1 MSTKVKTLKKT
12 RDVIHD
18 VFFDAAHHI
27 DDGYWQNFFIDLSK
41 GKQSRKIH
49 IDDKHVSHTGK
60 KKSFNYC
67 YEGKSSEEIAIE
79 LKKLISDTLCIYS
92 DGDMTFEREELDLM
106 ASEFKDA
113 KKKDDWKKVNNKK
126 MKDHLITTFVLAK
139 KNEFEYSWSQT
150 RYLYNTVRNAIHHYS
165 THKSQDITMV
175 DGEIISID
183 DITITKDVI
192 ANERWCLIDANQD
205 TKPSGNKKISLEK
218 EWMRVCNNIS
228 KRSKLLLC
236 LEEEEEKA
244 VKKKKIL
251 KPDETKG
258 KRKGKNKKEQ
268 IEEELDEG
276 IDEGIEDEKEV
287 EVDDEQIVNEDEEDE
302 EVEDCIEGE
311 DEIDDDEENEDECDE
326 ENDELE
332 SMTLCE

>member
-67 YEGKSSEEIAIE
+67 YEGKTPEEIAVE

-139 KNEFEYSWSQT
+139 KNEFGYSWSQT

-236 LEEEEEKA
+236 LEEEEKA

-258 KRKGKNKKEQ
+258 KRKGKNKKDQ
-268 IEEELDEG
+268 TEEEL
-276 IDEGIEDEKEV
+276 DEGIEDEKEI
-287 EVDDEQIVNEDEEDE
+287 DDEQIVNEDEEDE